1 MNDFA
6 GYGRGDLGHTCGTQ
20 VVRKR
25 PKADE
30 REGNFMTAAPAQ
42 IVIRHLSGSKSNQI
56 DQFDLAG
63 LQEIT
68 FGRDPSSKVV
78 YDLRRD
84 DEVSR
89 KHAVIRINNDKELY
103 FRISDLNSSN
113 GTLLNGERI
122 GGEVE
127 LLPNDVVELGAG
139 GPKFMFDVQ
148 PRPANLPARTRQMG
162 ELDAAVTR
170 MVDASAEAG
179 ATLEHAAI
187 ADTQQRAP
195 AAGSTSALTRA
206 PVGKATIMRMLSDER
221 VKSRQ
226 VWIAALAA
234 VLVLAI
240 IGGGAIFW
248 HDQKV
253 ARQLET
259 QLAAEAARAEQINND
274 NKQAIEKTIGLTPA
288 AIRRL
293 GDATVYIHN
302 QWQLYDRETNRP
314 VYQKMV
320 NVGGE
325 WLPCYVRMDD
335 GKLVRYLTLENDK
348 DSFYKPI
355 GKDHSG
361 SGFVIG
367 DQGFILTNKHVAAGW
382 SSEYEDFSYYNW
394 TRGAVYYA
402 AKPID
407 RRVTE
412 KNVNKVRAL
421 TDWVPESGGYLFESK
436 RPNLLS
442 SGPREFFGR
451 NEVLT
456 VQFPGTRININ
467 ANLLRTS
474 IDADV
479 AEIKVDSS
487 QSVSKLELADDN
499 SVQIGQKI
507 ILLGYPG
514 VSQETIAVQ
523 QSSEGG
529 TFRSRTV
536 YIPEPTVTQGI
547 VAKMP
552 TKTNKRDDNVTTFG
566 TTGDTYQLDIF
577 AGPGHSGGPVLN
589 SDGKVIALLSLVST
603 TAQHVSFA
611 VPVSYVRE
619 LLQPQRNASP

>member
-1 MNDFA
+1 
-6 GYGRGDLGHTCGTQ
+6 
-20 VVRKR
+20 
-25 PKADE
+25 
-30 REGNFMTAAPAQ
+30 MTASPAR
-42 IVIRHLSGSKSNQI
+42 IVIRHLSGSKTNQI
-56 DQFDLAG
+56 DQFDLDG
-63 LQEIT
+63 LKEIT

-78 YDLRRD
+78 YDLHRD

-89 KHAVIRINNDKELY
+89 KHAVIRVNNDKELY
-103 FRISDLNSSN
+103 FRIADLNSSN
-113 GTLLNGERI
+113 GTILNGERI

-127 LLPNDVVELGAG
+127 LLPNDVVELGSG
-139 GPKFMFDVQ
+139 GPKFVFDVQ

-162 ELDAAVTR
+162 EIDAAVTR
-170 MVDASAEAG
+170 MVDATTDVG
-179 ATLEHAAI
+179 ATVEHAAV
-187 ADTQQRAP
+187 ADTQQRATIT
-195 AAGSTSALTRA
+195 GTSALTKA
-206 PVGKATIMRMLSDER
+206 PVGKATILRMLSDER
-221 VKSRQ
+221 TKSRQ
-226 VWIAALAA
+226 IWIAALAA
-234 VLVLAI
+234 VLVLAV
-240 IGGGAIFW
+240 IGGGAIYW
-248 HDQKV
+248 HDQMV
-253 ARQLET
+253 AKQLET
-259 QLAAEAARAEQINND
+259 QLTAEAARAE
-274 NKQAIEKTIGLTPA
+274 AIRSEAATALSKEVGLTPA
-288 AIRRL
+288 DIKRL

-314 VYQKMV
+314 IYQKMA
-320 NVGGE
+320 NVGGD

-335 GKLVRYLTLENDK
+335 GKLVRWLTLENNK

-361 SGFVIG
+361 SGFVVG
-367 DQGFILTNKHVAAGW
+367 EQGFILTNKHVAAGW
-382 SSEYEDFSYYNW
+382 TSGYEDFTYYNW
-394 TRGAVYYA
+394 NRGAVYYA
-402 AKPID
+402 AKPLD

-412 KNVNKVRAL
+412 KNVDKVRSL
-421 TDWVPESGGYLFESK
+421 TDWVPESGGYLFESN
-436 RPNLLS
+436 RPYLISN
-442 SGPREFFGR
+442 GQREFFGR

-467 ANLLRTS
+467 ANLVRTS

-479 AEIKVDSS
+479 AEIKIDSTA
-487 QSVSKLELADDN
+487 SVSKLELADDN

-523 QSSEGG
+523 QSNEGG
-529 TFRSRTV
+529 TVRSRAV

-552 TKTNKRDDNVTTFG
+552 TKKEKKEDDLTTFG

-589 SDGKVIALLSLVST
+589 AEGKVIALLSLVST